1 MYGLLLE
8 PSNGASKRIQWLVEK
23 GLKAAKNLLKFRGI
37 ESQGFSQSVRLKVL
51 LCKGRFFL
59 PCSQTLLLHL
69 KTCNGIGN
77 NIRVSF
83 YEHKSLGVTEGIE
96 CLLAH

>member
-8 PSNGASKRIQWLVEK
+8 PYNGASKRVQWLVEK

-37 ESQGFSQSVRLKVL
+37 EGQGFSQSVRLKVL
-51 LCKGRFFL
+51 LCKGQFVL

-69 KTCNGIGN
+69 KTCNSISN
-77 NIRVSF
+77 DIQVSF
-83 YEHKSLGVTEGIE
+83 YEYKSLGMTIHVK
-96 CLLAH
+96 